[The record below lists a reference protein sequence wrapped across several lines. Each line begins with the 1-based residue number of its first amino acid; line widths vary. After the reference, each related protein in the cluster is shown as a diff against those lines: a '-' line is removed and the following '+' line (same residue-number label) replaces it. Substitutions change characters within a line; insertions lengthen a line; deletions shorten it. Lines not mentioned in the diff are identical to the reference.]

1 MTAPARR
8 RRGSSSSSDSV
19 SSKNERLTEP
29 LAPTAPPA
37 PRLLPTAELPAYT
50 YVPGSGVPH
59 PIRDPRGHSYN
70 RKNRSVRAL
79 VPEAWA
85 ENRNYLLA
93 VDLFNL
99 GYYWEAHEEWERLW
113 RASGP
118 ETTVGR
124 FLKGL
129 VKLSAAGVKVRENS
143 IHGVRRHAASAGEV
157 FADVA
162 AEISDDRYC
171 GLEFTTL
178 QFAADRAAQLSY
190 RHDLP
195 AGAPI
200 RVFPFLLQPE
210 PMPLA

>member
-8 RRGSSSSSDSV
+8 RRGSPSTPENV
-19 SSKNERLTEP
+19 SQKDERMSTT
-29 LAPTAPPA
+29 ATATAPPS

-79 VPEAWA
+79 APEAWA

-99 GYYWEAHEEWERLW
+99 GFYWEAHEEWERLW

-118 ETTVGR
+118 DTTVGR

-171 GLEFTTL
+171 GLQFTTL

-195 AGAPI
+195 PGAPI
-200 RVFPFLLQPE
+200 RVFPFVLQPE